1 MLVHLLLQLLV
12 QAPVMEATSFLS
24 LGAGEY
30 VESVASVVAA
40 VVVADIAVS
49 PSAPPGV
56 VVTLVASVV
65 AAITSLVYIGPAAAA
80 ISEYWH

>member
-40 VVVADIAVS
+40 VVADIAVS